1 MVAISTSIAIFFTFT
16 TLVTL
21 LCFYQTNKN
30 KKQLAGIFIWMAVV
44 GVLGYSGFYR
54 VQNTIPPRFVFLLA
68 PGILFV
74 IVHFFFTRNNTIN
87 NEENLKW
94 LTLLHTI
101 RIPVEIVLY
110 YIFIEGYIPYLM
122 TFEGYNYDIL
132 SGISAPIIYYA
143 VFVKKWIEKKGLLL
157 WNFICLGLL
166 VNILIIAVLSAQ
178 TPIQQL
184 AFDQPNIGV
193 TYFPFVWLPAVIVPI
208 VLYSHLVSIKILL
221 NLRNS
226 KTAANNSYNPL
237 RLNS

>member
-1 MVAISTSIAIFFTFT
+1 MAEISTSIEIFFNFT

-21 LCFYQTNKN
+21 LCFYQTNRSTKA
-30 KKQLAGIFIWMAVV
+30 LIGIFIWMTVV
-44 GVLGYSGFYR
+44 GILGYFGFYR
-54 VQNTIPPRFVFLLA
+54 VQNTLPPRFVFLLA

-74 IVHFFFTRNNTIN
+74 IVYFFFTINNTIS

-94 LTLLHTI
+94 LTLIHTI

-110 YIFIEGYIPYLM
+110 YFFIEGYIPDLM

-132 SGISAPIIYYA
+132 SGLSAPIIYYA
-143 VFVKKWIEKKGLLL
+143 VFVKRWIGEKGLLL

-166 VNILIIAVLSAQ
+166 FNIVIIAVLSAK

-184 AFDQPNIGV
+184 AFDQPNVGV

-208 VLYSHLVSIKILL
+208 VFYAHIESIKTLL
-221 NLRNS
+221 KL
-226 KTAANNSYNPL
+226 K
-237 RLNS
+237 